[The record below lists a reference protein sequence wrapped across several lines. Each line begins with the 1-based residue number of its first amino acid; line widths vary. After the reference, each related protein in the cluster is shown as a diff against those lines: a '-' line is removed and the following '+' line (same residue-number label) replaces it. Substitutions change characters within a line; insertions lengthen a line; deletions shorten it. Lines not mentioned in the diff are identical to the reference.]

1 MRSEVVSIAAVDR
14 ERLFAI
20 YETHYDGA
28 DRQRFF
34 DDLDEKDCVILLI
47 EESRGADVL
56 VRPPRGSAA
65 TAAWADEG
73 VRPSKAHETVVGFST
88 QKVFTFGG
96 VRILFSGDTII
107 DPRHWGTQEL
117 VRAWCRFAGRTKAEA
132 PDTPLYWF
140 LISKGHRTYM
150 YLPLFFAR
158 FHPSCDHEPD
168 DFERD
173 LMHRLGNAKFGNRY
187 DFATGLI
194 DERAPLDRLKPEI
207 DSALDRTRNRHVAFF
222 IDRNPHYADG
232 VELLCLTE
240 ISTENMRSFA
250 RREMERGMAE
260 MLVAR

>member
-1 MRSEVVSIAAVDR
+1 MRSEVVAARDVDR
-14 ERLFAI
+14 ERLFAL
-20 YETHYDGA
+20 YEMYYEGA
-28 DRQRFF
+28 ERQRFF
-34 DDLDEKDCVILLI
+34 HDLDEKDRVILLI
-47 EESRGADVL
+47 DGD
-56 VRPPRGSAA
+56 GI
-65 TAAWADEG
+65 
-73 VRPSKAHETVVGFST
+73 VGFST
-88 QKVFTFGG
+88 QKVFAFDR
-96 VRILFSGDTII
+96 VRVLFSGDTII

-132 PDTPLYWF
+132 SDLPLYWF

-150 YLPLFFAR
+150 YLPLFFHR

-173 LMHRLGNAKFGNRY
+173 LMHRLGNAKFGDRY
-187 DFATGLI
+187 NPASGLI

-222 IDRNPHYADG
+222 VDRNPHYADG

-240 ISTENMRSFA
+240 ISADNMRSFA

-260 MLVAR
+260 MLVAS